1 MVSRPGCLENLMR
14 VIRNLNPSM
23 MVVVEV
29 EANHNSPS
37 FVNRFIEAL
46 FYFSVLYDNLQSC
59 MKQYEE
65 ERMRIEGFLGGQIR
79 NIVAEE
85 GA

>member
-1 MVSRPGCLENLMR
+1 MKHVKEESFGTEDDEAVVIFTPLILRIMVSGPGCLENLIR

-37 FVNRFIEAL
+37 FVNRFI
-46 FYFSVLYDNLQSC
+46 
-59 MKQYEE
+59 
-65 ERMRIEGFLGGQIR
+65 
-79 NIVAEE
+79 
-85 GA
+85 